1 MKQTTLHPYLNWK
14 KCKCSEEC
22 KRACRAINRDD
33 PSHHGMAWADIG
45 YHPPWLICGFMG
57 EEP

>member
-1 MKQTTLHPYLNWK
+1 MKQTTLHRYLNWK

-22 KRACRAINRDD
+22 KKACRLTQHAGVKDHS
-33 PSHHGMAWADIG
+33 PLWADIG